1 VAAFA
6 APNPGSLGN
15 AGRNIVYGPALNA
28 INMSLHKIF
37 TLTER
42 INADFSANA
51 TNLLN
56 HPSFALPDKLIGP
69 GHFGQ
74 ITGVSVGSRQMEL
87 VLKVRF

>member
-1 VAAFA
+1 M
-6 APNPGSLGN
+6 
-15 AGRNIVYGPALNA
+15 GRNIVFGPHLNA

-37 TLTER
+37 TVTER
-42 INADFSANA
+42 VKADFSANA

-87 VLKVRF
+87 ILKVRF